1 MKCLINASN
10 LHAGGGVQVGT
21 SVISEILAR
30 SDVEVLS
37 AIFASPAVERN
48 LDINLVQ
55 ASSHLRPE
63 TMDVRGFDVW
73 NRAARRRMDGFDSV
87 LTIFGPLYRWSPPFR
102 SIVGFAQPWIIY
114 PQNECYDRLSAVQ
127 RLKTRLKFWIQA
139 QFFKRADVLVV
150 ELDHV
155 KEGLVRELGIAP
167 ERIHVVRNCLSSLY
181 LNEAL
186 WQAVVMPQADC
197 DLRLGFV
204 GRNHM
209 HKNTGIFPEIA
220 SALEARHGLRARF
233 YVTFTDEE
241 WRACSAEF
249 RKVCINVGP
258 LTVAQ
263 CPSFYRELDGVVFPS
278 LLECFSATPLEAMAM
293 EIPLFA
299 SDRPFNVDVC
309 GSHAHYF
316 DPLAPET
323 AADRIAGVLGGGR
336 RPDPSTLRAARE
348 HAVSFSS
355 PAERANR
362 YLELLMGKT

>member
-1 MKCLINASN
+1 MKHLVNASN
-10 LHAGGGVQVGT
+10 LHAGGGVQVGA
-21 SVISEILAR
+21 SVISEIAAR
-30 SDVEVLS
+30 DDVEVPLTVLVS
-37 AIFASPAVERN
+37 TTVERN
-48 LDINLVQ
+48 LETKFSK
-55 ASSHLRPE
+55 AASHLRPE
-63 TMDVRGFDVW
+63 TMDVRGFDAW

-114 PQNECYDRLSAVQ
+114 PQNECYDRLSVVQ

-139 QFFKRADVLVV
+139 QFFGRADVLVV

-155 KEGLVRELGIAP
+155 KEGLVRELGIPP

-186 WQAVVMPQADC
+186 WQAVDMPQADC

-209 HKNTGIFPEIA
+209 HKNTGVFPEIA
-220 SALEARHGLRARF
+220 SALEARHGLHARF
-233 YVTFTDEE
+233 YVTFTEEE

-263 CPSFYRELDGVVFPS
+263 CPSFYRALDGVVFPS

-293 EIPLFA
+293 ETPLFA

-309 GSHAHYF
+309 GSHAHHF

-323 AADRIAGVLGGGR
+323 AADRIAGVLGRGR
-336 RPDPSTLRAARE
+336 RLDPRTLRAARE

-362 YLELLMGKT
+362 YLELLIGKT